1 MPLTPPP
8 PQVQLIDRLSDALGA
23 HDATPEQR
31 RLVQDAYMDA
41 GMEEAVWD
49 DLPDEVKRTVEEIER
64 LPRTM
69 WYDPSDAP
77 GGEV

>member
-1 MPLTPPP
+1 MVDPPP
-8 PQVQLIDRLSDALGA
+8 PQVQLIDRLNDALGA

-31 RLVQDAYMDA
+31 RAIQDAYMDA
-41 GMEEAVWD
+41 GMEEATWD
-49 DLPDEVKRTVEEIER
+49 DLLPEIQAIVREVEA

-77 GGEV
+77 EV